1 MLDQCSGQM
10 ILLKRGTK
18 MGFSGNINLFHF
30 EWDTGGHPWYADS
43 GHALDTVLIFKLF
56 LSSSKYLLMFNLVCP
71 NVFCGFMM
79 THCKDGN

>member
-30 EWDTGGHPWYADS
+30 EWDTGGHPWYADMLWTS
-43 GHALDTVLIFKLF
+43 HLQTIFVIIKISSNVQFGLSKCFLWFHDDTL
-56 LSSSKYLLMFNLVCP
+56 
-71 NVFCGFMM
+71 
-79 THCKDGN
+79 